1 MSLNMLNVLKN
12 TLITLKTKQNRV
24 LKNQARNMPISAYDL
39 DDTVRFPDSAA
50 RLTMLNN
57 KVF

>member
-1 MSLNMLNVLKN
+1 
-12 TLITLKTKQNRV
+12 
-24 LKNQARNMPISAYDL
+24 MPISAYDL